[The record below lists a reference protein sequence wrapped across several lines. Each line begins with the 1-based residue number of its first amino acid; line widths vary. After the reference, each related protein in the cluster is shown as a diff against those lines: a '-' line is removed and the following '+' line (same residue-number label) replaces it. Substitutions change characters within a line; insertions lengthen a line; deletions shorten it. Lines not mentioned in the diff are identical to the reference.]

1 MSLVKTNK
9 RRNAL
14 LSSPFRND
22 PFFADMMDT
31 RRIWDRF
38 INNDEN
44 QGEMEIIPAMN
55 IKENDKNIHVEM
67 AAPGLTKDDFKITLD
82 EGILTVSAEKEEKEE
97 EEKKGFVRK
106 EFSYNTFSRSVSLP
120 ETVDEDKEVEATY
133 RDGVLKMN
141 IFKKENQ
148 IPKKPKS
155 IRVN

>member
-14 LSSPFRND
+14 MSNPFRND

-38 INNDEN
+38 INNEGT

-55 IKENDKNIHVEM
+55 IKENDSNIKVEM

-97 EEKKGFVRK
+97 ERKEGFVRR

-120 ETVDEDKEVEATY
+120 ENVDEDKDVEATY
-133 RDGVLKMN
+133 RDGVLKMT
-141 IFKKENQ
+141 IHKRENQ
-148 IPKKPKS
+148 TPKKPKS
-155 IRVN
+155 IKVN